1 MQEKVIHMESN
12 TFHFTIL
19 ENRWSLKMP
28 KSQTRVKDIRHL
40 SLLTETQD
48 YFVPAQVEEEED
60 TYTFLYSVERGDN
73 HWKDL
78 QALNRADKLRLLC
91 NLARLQKFLS
101 TRITYFLHPDNLVW
115 DDNLMPSVIH
125 RGIRD
130 SVPPFDVDEATF
142 FQQYKCLAV
151 AMFSK
156 KFNFDELYSGSIH
169 NANDTDFEKQIAGTE
184 NLEALIAVLE
194 ANYIKEKAETDKNMQ
209 MVPRKKFRLFKQLS
223 ISMIAVAV
231 ILLIPLI
238 YLFFNRLPEQN
249 HLLQAHTYFLT
260 NDYGNVISELETNEP
275 KDLPYSAKY
284 ILAYSYIQTENK
296 MLSSEQ
302 KEVIMKNISMKS
314 DENYLLYW
322 VYNGRG
328 DFTESMDLAMYVDD
342 PTLILYGL
350 LQQIEAAKNDPDLSG
365 SEREEKIQK
374 YEEQL
379 AEYKEKSGLDP
390 QSVNEDTPVEETTP
404 VDGSV
409 PAADVLPVEETAPK
423 EDKQPVNAEEN
434 KENTQEKE
442 ASKADKDENKAKD

>member
-60 TYTFLYSVERGDN
+60 TYTFLYSVGRGDN
-73 HWKDL
+73 HWKDV

-296 MLSSEQ
+296 MLSPEQ